1 MGVAGRRVSAYGA
14 VACIACASVA
24 RAGEFNYG
32 ADLGIGYT
40 DNINQSIN
48 KVSEEIAEEGVQ
60 FSGLEQSSRLQAE
73 VVGDLEHLNFL
84 QGTNS
89 PEVIGNLS
97 GFAGLTL
104 IPEYLK
110 WTLQDYFGQGVTD
123 PFAPPSPGNREDIN
137 SVSTGPTLTL
147 PLNTHEFLTLNGGYT
162 LVTYQ
167 TSPLSSNQFN
177 GGFSFTELLSQLS
190 RVSFNVDD
198 RRYDFQNDTLNPDY
212 DQRDVYVRYQAT
224 GARTR
229 LIADLGYDQIRGD
242 QSYNAGGF
250 LGRLTVIRTL
260 AAQSTLTVTAG
271 REFSSSSSFVSQS
284 QTVSGIGLQTTP
296 GQQTS
301 TPFTNQYVTG
311 TWTFTRP
318 RTTFSVLL
326 AHYQQTYEGDEALDQ
341 TLTSGG
347 VHVTRIL
354 FPAWSAG
361 LSADYSKQTLAA
373 ETGGNY
379 RQVDGGVD
387 VKWQLG
393 RKFSLALQ
401 YQYYKRNGGL
411 DLYNVSENRVFLRLQ
426 YGSAALRSSLIQGGL
441 TPGDSTLAAPFD
453 PTQMQVPTPTPV
465 APLTVPPAPPL
476 NVPAP
481 SPQ

>member
-1 MGVAGRRVSAYGA
+1 MGVAGLRVSAYGV

-24 RAGEFNYG
+24 RGGEFNYG

-40 DNINQSIN
+40 DNINQSAN

-89 PEVIGNLS
+89 PEVIGNLN
-97 GFAGLTL
+97 GFASFAL

-110 WTLQDYFGQGVTD
+110 WSLQDYFGQGQTD
-123 PFAPPSPGNREDIN
+123 PFAPPSPSNREDIN

-147 PLNTHEFLTLNGGYT
+147 PLNTHELVSLSGGYT

-242 QSYNAGGF
+242 EELNAGGF

-284 QTVSGIGLQTTP
+284 QSVSGVGLGTTP
-296 GQQTS
+296 GQQVS
-301 TPFTNQYVTG
+301 APFTNQYVTG
-311 TWTFTRP
+311 TWTFNRP
-318 RTTFSVLL
+318 RTTFSVLVSR
-326 AHYQQTYEGDEALDQ
+326 YQQIYQGDDGIDQ
-341 TLTSGG
+341 TLTSAGA
-347 VHVTRIL
+347 HVTRIL

-361 LSADYSKQTLAA
+361 LSADYLKDTYAA
-373 ETGGNY
+373 QAGGSY

-393 RKFSLALQ
+393 RKFSLALT
-401 YQYYKRNGGL
+401 YQYYKRNGEMA
-411 DLYNVSENRVFLRLQ
+411 LYNVSENRAFLRLQ
-426 YGSAALRSSLIQGGL
+426 YGSAALRGSLIQGGL
-441 TPGDSTLAAPFD
+441 TPGDSSLAVPFD
-453 PTQMQVPTPTPV
+453 PTQMRVPTPLSPGS
-465 APLTVPPAPPL
+465 VPT
-476 NVPAP
+476 P
-481 SPQ
+481 SPP